1 MLPEACAGEG
11 NEINR
16 EFIFDTLN
24 LFEEGIESA
33 EALAKQRF
41 GEDLS
46 HVERGLTQN
55 IGQEQKIK
63 HLRRAITEL
72 RACA

>member
-33 EALAKQRF
+33 EVLAKQRF

-55 IGQEQKIK
+55 IG
-63 HLRRAITEL
+63 
-72 RACA
+72 